1 MPNVGQQNAKQNSLN
16 EVKEIS
22 ETICRQLEDRGIS
35 SEMAVKF
42 GVASK
47 KGTGGSELVALPYKL
62 QGKTH
67 SYKIRPVNGKNP
79 CFWSGSEDERGKH
92 FFNVDCLNDPSL
104 SDYPL
109 IITEG
114 EMDCLTILPHYPKC
128 VSVPNGANLKSIPI
142 DDERNNTAFE
152 YLNNALEQ
160 LREVKEIILATDGDR
175 SGRTLAKD
183 LALRLGRPR
192 CRWVKYPYKDSDQSE
207 RCKDINECVN
217 LYGDKVIKE
226 IIENAEWWSVSGVY
240 RMDQLAPLPE
250 PEVFKTGMGR
260 LDKHLG
266 IRLGDFSVVTG
277 IPSHGKSTFVNDAV
291 CRLSLKYNLKV
302 AFASF
307 EQPPQVDHKRNLER
321 WLRACRAADLSND
334 VLTSQKVKNPAG
346 PAGSGDVANYINK
359 RFVFIVKEDDESA
372 DLDWLLEKMAVCVIQ
387 HDTDLIVIDPYNEI
401 DHARD
406 YRQSSTDYIGE
417 SIKKLKRFASKY
429 DVHVMVVAHPTK
441 LGEKAD
447 GTLPIPNM
455 YNIEDSRHWYNKCD
469 VGMVVHR
476 IGDAT
481 LIRVLKSRY
490 HEILGTTGQ
499 VRFIFNPH
507 TGRYNEEEEDTK
519 NIQDYKNQYK

>member
-1 MPNVGQQNAKQNSLN
+1 MPNVGQQNAKQNSQN
-16 EVKEIS
+16 ELKGLS
-22 ETICRQLEDRGIS
+22 ETLCRQLEDRGIS
-35 SEMAVKF
+35 SEVAVKF
-42 GVASK
+42 GVECK
-47 KGTGGSELVALPYKL
+47 KGTGGSDLLALPYKI

-67 SYKIRPVNGKNP
+67 SHKVRPVNSKDP
-79 CFWSGSEDERGKH
+79 CFWSGSEEERGKH
-92 FFNVDCLNDPSL
+92 FFNVDCLSDASL

-142 DDERNNTAFE
+142 DDERGDTAFE
-152 YLNNALEQ
+152 YLNNAIDQ
-160 LREVKEIILATDGDR
+160 LREVKEIILATDGDK

-192 CRWVKYPYKDSDQSE
+192 CRWVAYPYKDTDQSE
-207 RCKDINECVN
+207 RCKDINESVK
-217 LYGDKVIKE
+217 LYGEKVVRQV
-226 IIENAEWWSVSGVY
+226 IENAQWWSVSGVY
-240 RMDQLAPLPE
+240 RMDELAPLPE
-250 PEVFKTGMGR
+250 PEVFKTGMGK
-260 LDKHLG
+260 LDNHLG

-291 CRLSLKYNLKV
+291 CRLGMKYNLKV

-307 EQPPQVDHKRNLER
+307 EQPPQIDHKRNLER
-321 WLRACRAADLSND
+321 WLRACRAAELSKD
-334 VLTSQKVKNPAG
+334 VLTGQKVDIQNG
-346 PAGSGDVANYINK
+346 PAGSALVQNYINK
-359 RFVFIVKEDDESA
+359 KFVFIVKEDDETA

-401 DHARD
+401 DHSRD
-406 YRQSSTDYIGE
+406 YRQSSTDYIGD
-417 SIKKLKRFASKY
+417 SIKKLKRFATKY

-441 LGEKAD
+441 LGEKSD

-476 IGDAT
+476 IGDST
-481 LIRVLKSRY
+481 ILRVLKSRY

-499 VRFIFNPH
+499 VKFRFNPT
-507 TGRYNEEEEDTK
+507 TGRYNEEEESH
-519 NIQDYKNQYK
+519 